1 MKELFLA
8 ECRRFRN
15 AALMFA
21 AAHLCLQFFVSR
33 IVDVLQMEWGNQVV
47 ALALY
52 LLSGLGFALYQFGS
66 WRQPGRWL
74 WLLHRPLSRSA
85 IFGAIA
91 LASTALILFA
101 VGLPALITV
110 LAKQFL
116 GAGAVDLRH
125 YLLVLHL
132 VLLTINAWLCGA
144 FVVITGRRSAI
155 VIVVLPYLLLAH
167 LASGFAM
174 LLPALLCTALLAFIV
189 HGAFK
194 PDRLSP
200 PRSGAALLATAL
212 PLLLGFYLALAAVG
226 STAYQLGQMAADVH
240 PLNRAVP
247 PAGGHTELV
256 RADGRAA
263 FLAGLAASSDPRAAQ
278 WRRQIPLLEVADIEP
293 AERQYPVR
301 HQIGNQ
307 GQLIFKDMRSHVEW
321 SFSHDAM
328 LFHGRDMYTAEHRGW
343 LGARGLAD
351 RTPFAA
357 VPVLAAKGIMTP
369 QQYFGF
375 DSETQKLRQLIG
387 LQAPETLA
395 GAAREAGGRLYLL
408 TNQRLLAFAKPAA
421 DQSGGALG
429 TQLFSVPLP
438 GPFNDLDRIDIA
450 TLLDGTLL
458 SFNPG
463 RHMVDGESGATQVV
477 MFIDPAGA
485 ATVVARRPLAH
496 DFALLFEHKDWW
508 LSPLLH
514 AAAALPEVLL
524 DKGIVLDAG
533 LQHYSNQLHR
543 PRPLLVVLAAL
554 VMQLLSAGAAWAWL
568 GSTKASPRR
577 RAAWTAV
584 CALLGAPALLALILL
599 QPRAARFARGE
610 STTPAFPSKE
620 FECS

>member
-15 AALMFA
+15 AALIFA

-47 ALALY
+47 ALTLY

-101 VGLPALITV
+101 VGLPGLLTV

-132 VLLTINAWLCGA
+132 MLLTIIAWLCGA
-144 FVVITGRRSAI
+144 FVAITGRRSAI
-155 VIVVLPYLLLAH
+155 VIVVLPYLMLAH
-167 LASGFAM
+167 MASGFAM
-174 LLPALLCTALLAFIV
+174 LPPALLCALLLAFIV
-189 HGAFK
+189 HGAFQ
-194 PDRLSP
+194 PDRAAP
-200 PRSGAALLATAL
+200 PASRAALVATAL
-212 PLLLGFYLALAAVG
+212 PLLFGFYLALAGGG
-226 STAYQLGQMAADVH
+226 STTYQLGQMAAGGH

-247 PAGGHTELV
+247 PAGGHVELV
-256 RADGRAA
+256 RASGRAA
-263 FLAGLAASSDPRAAQ
+263 FLAGLAGASDPRAPQ

-293 AERQYPVR
+293 AKRQYAVR

-307 GQLIFKDMRSHVEW
+307 GQQIFKDMRANIEW
-321 SFSHDAM
+321 SFSHDTM
-328 LFHGRDMYTAEHRGW
+328 LFRGRDMYTAEHRDW
-343 LGARGLAD
+343 LGAHGLGD
-351 RTPFAA
+351 KTPFAA

-369 QQYFGF
+369 QQFYGF
-375 DSETQKLRQLIG
+375 DSGTQKLRQLIG

-395 GAAREAGGRLYLL
+395 GAAREVGGRLYVL
-408 TNQRLLAFAKPAA
+408 TNQRLIAYARPD
-421 DQSGGALG
+421 DQSGAAPGA
-429 TQLFSVPLP
+429 QLFSVPLR

-477 MFIDPAGA
+477 MFVDPAGT

-496 DFALLFEHKDWW
+496 DFPLLFEHEDWW

-514 AAAALPEVLL
+514 AAVALPEVLL

-533 LQHYSNQLHR
+533 LH
-543 PRPLLVVLAAL
+543 A
-554 VMQLLSAGAAWAWL
+554 
-568 GSTKASPRR
+568 RR

-584 CALLGAPALLALILL
+584 CALLGAPALLSLILL